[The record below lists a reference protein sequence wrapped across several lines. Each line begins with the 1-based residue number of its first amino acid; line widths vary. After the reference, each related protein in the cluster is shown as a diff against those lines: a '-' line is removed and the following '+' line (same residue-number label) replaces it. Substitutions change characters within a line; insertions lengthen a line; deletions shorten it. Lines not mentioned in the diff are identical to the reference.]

1 MNCYIPEITPL
12 ALFLATSILIALSFY
27 LQERATMLD
36 TLVTGSFS
44 SSGGEEDVYLP
55 HPSADPPAARDG
67 AVADR
72 LRDGR

>member
-1 MNCYIPEITPL
+1 
-12 ALFLATSILIALSFY
+12 
-27 LQERATMLD
+27 MLD